1 MGRGGGLAC
10 GAKGVR
16 DRPVPGIDALQFD
29 DGGFRLGKPDGR
41 EDGGPIRFGDPDG
54 GFRSVD
60 GNWLS
65 AGVIFRRY
73 LSLHID
79 PGVFHRDW
87 SIGLFWPLHG
97 GHNPLFQK
105 VPGFCRG
112 HCGKQQLCRGGIV
125 AFFHQTVSGPRQL
138 EGSLFLDWNDL
149 PLADD
154 SFVLVHAGQVQR

>member
-60 GNWLS
+60 GNGLS
-65 AGVIFRRY
+65 AGIIFRGY

-79 PGVFHRDW
+79 PGVFHRDRG
-87 SIGLFWPLHG
+87 IGLFWPLHG
-97 GHNPLFQK
+97 GHNPLFQ
-105 VPGFCRG
+105 
-112 HCGKQQLCRGGIV
+112 
-125 AFFHQTVSGPRQL
+125 
-138 EGSLFLDWNDL
+138 
-149 PLADD
+149 
-154 SFVLVHAGQVQR
+154 